1 MAIDRIP
8 ASLPATPLPSRV
20 GAPAFMAPMADA
32 LTLAVAEGLALALP
46 ASAAPGDAAVQPELQ
61 PAMRADQLAMARQLH
76 FAAPDAAAMGTA
88 WRLMGRALGEQQ
100 ATRQE
105 QERGQHLPGSRFMA
119 DPAPAIL
126 KEAPNPETALWCFPV
141 YAWGRQ
147 RMLLS
152 VLDKAP
158 KQAPRG
164 QAKRGPA
171 ALRLDLFVPGL
182 GHVAVQ
188 LEPFGDAVLLKLAT
202 GEEEAIACL
211 RAMVPELTAAIAQAG
226 LAVGR
231 CRLGK
236 RLAVAGQS
244 PDRAQFAALPLA
256 LFKAMAAVAIVL
268 SRPPAGADGSQTR
281 PHK

>member
-8 ASLPATPLPSRV
+8 AALPATPLPGRV
-20 GAPAFMAPMADA
+20 GAPASLPAA
-32 LTLAVAEGLALALP
+32 LGAVEVAEALALALP
-46 ASAAPGDAAVQPELQ
+46 ASTALAAPESAPELA

-76 FAAPDAAAMGTA
+76 YAAPDASAMGTA
-88 WRLMGRALGEQQ
+88 WRLMARVLGEQQ
-100 ATRQE
+100 ATRLE
-105 QERGQHLPGSRFMA
+105 HERGQHLPGSRFMA
-119 DPAPAIL
+119 DPAPAVL
-126 KEAPNPETALWCFPV
+126 REAVSPETALWCFPV

-158 KQAPRG
+158 KQARAPAR
-164 QAKRGPA
+164 RGPA

-188 LEPFGDAVLLKLAT
+188 MEPYGDAVLLELAT
-202 GEEEAIACL
+202 GEDEALACL
-211 RAMVPELTAAIAQAG
+211 RALLPQLTAALASAG
-226 LAVGR
+226 LAIGR

-236 RLAVAGQS
+236 RLGTGEAPAQ
-244 PDRAQFAALPLA
+244 AQFAALPLA

-268 SRPPAGADGSQTR
+268 SRPQAGGG
-281 PHK
+281 P

>member
-8 ASLPATPLPSRV
+8 ASLPATPLPSRG
-20 GAPAFMAPMADA
+20 GAPALMAPMADA

-46 ASAAPGDAAVQPELQ
+46 ASTSLGDAALQSELQ

-100 ATRQE
+100 ATRRE

-126 KEAPNPETALWCFPV
+126 REAPNPETALWCFPV

-152 VLDKAP
+152 VLDKEP
-158 KQAPRG
+158 KQAARG
-164 QAKRGPA
+164 HARRGPA
-171 ALRLDLFVPGL
+171 ALRLDLFMPGL

-188 LEPFGDAVLLKLAT
+188 LAPLGDAVLLELAT
-202 GEEEAIACL
+202 GEDEAIACL
-211 RAMVPELTAAIAQAG
+211 RALVPELTAAIARAG

-236 RLAVAGQS
+236 RLAAAGQA
-244 PDRAQFAALPLA
+244 PDQAQFAALPLA

-268 SRPPAGADGSQTR
+268 SRPPAAGAGIAAE
-281 PHK
+281 P

>member
-8 ASLPATPLPSRV
+8 ASLPPAPLPSRV
-20 GAPAFMAPMADA
+20 GAPAFMPPAAQVAAGA

-46 ASAAPGDAAVQPELQ
+46 SSTALAQAELQ
-61 PAMRADQLAMARQLH
+61 PAMRADQVAMARQLH
-76 FAAPDAAAMGTA
+76 FAPPDATAMGTA
-88 WRLMGRALGEQQ
+88 WRLMARAFGDQQ
-100 ATRQE
+100 ASRRD

-119 DPAPAIL
+119 EPAPAVQR
-126 KEAPNPETALWCFPV
+126 EAPGPETALWCFPV

-152 VLDKAP
+152 VLDKEP
-158 KQAPRG
+158 KQAPRQG
-164 QAKRGPA
+164 RRGPA

-188 LEPFGDAVLLKLAT
+188 MEAFGNAVLLELAT

-211 RAMVPELTAAIAQAG
+211 RALLPQLSAAVASAG

-231 CRLGK
+231 CRLGP
-236 RLAVAGQS
+236 RLGGS
-244 PDRAQFAALPLA
+244 PGDAPSQGQFAALPLA

-268 SRPPAGADGSQTR
+268 SRPQGAQGAAR
-281 PHK
+281 